1 MTNMTPQTITLLVN
15 KTDALT
21 FLRAQQPLPDDD
33 QLSQDLIDAYDA
45 ARRLFVADPDRAA
58 LPLFL
63 RSFGNGDGWGVY
75 PLVEDVFHA
84 CDRSDTVAAIRE
96 ALEDPL
102 LSDGSRYW
110 VTQLAAAF
118 ADPTMRSGLALSL
131 RSESADTR
139 EAAQVAL
146 ESVDDQD
153 AH

>member
-1 MTNMTPQTITLLVN
+1 MN
-15 KTDALT
+15 KTDAMA

-96 ALEDPL
+96 ALEDPTL
-102 LSDGSRYW
+102 PDGSRYW

-118 ADPTMRSGLALSL
+118 ADSTLREGLARSL
-131 RSESADTR
+131 RSAHPDIR
-139 EAAQVAL
+139 EAAALAL
-146 ESVDDQD
+146 ELGDDQR
-153 AH
+153 AR

>member
-1 MTNMTPQTITLLVN
+1 MTPQTITLLVN

-33 QLSQDLIDAYDA
+33 QLTQDLIDAYDA
-45 ARRLFVADPDRAA
+45 ARRLFLAAPDHAA

-63 RSFGNGDGWGVY
+63 RSFGKGDGWGVY
-75 PLVEDVFHA
+75 PLVEDLFHA
-84 CDRSDTVAAIRE
+84 CSRGEAIVAIRE

-102 LSDGSRYW
+102 LSDRSRYW

-118 ADPTMRSGLALSL
+118 ADPTMRTGLALSL

-146 ESVDDQD
+146 ERVDDQD